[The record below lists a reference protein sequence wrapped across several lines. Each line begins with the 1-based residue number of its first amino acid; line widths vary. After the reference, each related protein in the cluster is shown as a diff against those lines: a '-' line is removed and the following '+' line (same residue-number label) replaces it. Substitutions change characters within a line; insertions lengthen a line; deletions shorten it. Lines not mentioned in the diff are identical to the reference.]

1 MRAFGFGAWWG
12 AVVVAAAA
20 GCLPDGPPP
29 NGRQI
34 VADREASF
42 AGLVPPNGDGV
53 LRVLLL
59 RPGTTSDSAALSVVS
74 LDAANEPSPERPLIS
89 GVVLDFGV
97 GCGVSGPAPCGV
109 RTSATIQVHL
119 TDGSFAGVNA
129 ITGDVEPQ
137 DVGDMFPWYTTPGG
151 RSFQTGDSGMGG
163 TLIDADG
170 HTTPIAL
177 ARTSSFS
184 SIPYG
189 FIGEDFVYLDP
200 QQNVVDL
207 PPSDVPQQLASGVL
221 QFTRSA
227 TPDRPALIL
236 TRLTSSSVLDINART
251 ETMLPFQGSSAQFSA
266 DGGWVLD
273 TEGEGEGTYTFFDFR
288 TGVQQ
293 TVQIDARPISHIWR
307 PGTSELWVTA
317 GGDTNDAYATWIV
330 RPDAPALVVPGA
342 YPESV
347 YTGRSSALPFTEDGA
362 YWFFTTTSLDSA
374 TQVIQVGRADDPAGP
389 AFPLNPP
396 STFLSLA
403 LPLADGRMLTTAYA
417 KDQNRSDV
425 ALVDPRTG
433 QTDVVARRGL
443 LLTSG
448 ATRAMGLFHV
458 LDGRGDLTIVDL
470 DTEQPT
476 ILAPEFAV
484 SAAAEPR
491 SGDALAPGT
500 RIVYQFQARNASP
513 YDGIWVTTAP

>member
-1 MRAFGFGAWWG
+1 MTASASRAWWV
-12 AVVVAAAA
+12 AVLVAATA
-20 GCLPDGPPP
+20 GCLPEGPPP
-29 NGRQI
+29 AGRQI
-34 VADREASF
+34 LADRGASL
-42 AGLVPPNGDGV
+42 AGLVPPNGDGL
-53 LRVLLL
+53 LRILLL
-59 RPGTTSDSAALSVVS
+59 RPGATSDSADLSVVS
-74 LDAANEPSPERPLIS
+74 LDPTNEPSPERPLIS
-89 GVVLDFGV
+89 DVVLDFGV

-109 RTSATIQVHL
+109 RTSATIQVHR
-119 TDGSFAGVNA
+119 TDGSFAAVNA

-137 DVGDMFPWYTTPGG
+137 DVGAMFRWYTTPGG

-207 PPSDVPQQLASGVL
+207 PPSDVPQQLATGVL

-236 TRLTSSSVLDINART
+236 TRVTSSSVLDITSGT
-251 ETMLPFQGSSAQFSA
+251 ETMLPFQGSTAQFSA
-266 DGGWVLD
+266 DGRWVLD
-273 TEGEGEGTYTFFDFR
+273 TEGEGTGTYTFFDFR
-288 TGVQQ
+288 AGVEQ

-317 GGDTNDAYATWIV
+317 GGDTNDTYATWVV

-342 YPESV
+342 YLEYV
-347 YTGRSSALPFTEDGA
+347 YTGGPAQPFQQDGA

-374 TQVIQVGRADDPAGP
+374 AQVIQVGQSDDPAGP

-396 STFLSLA
+396 STFLALA
-403 LPLADGRMLTTAYA
+403 LPLANGRMLTTAYA

-425 ALVDPRTG
+425 ALVDPLTG

-458 LDGRGDLTIVDL
+458 LDGRGDLTIIDL
-470 DTEQPT
+470 DAEQT
-476 ILAPEFAV
+476 TVLAPEFAS

-491 SGDALAPGT
+491 GGDALAPGA
-500 RIVYQFQARNASP
+500 RVVYQFQARTASP